1 MFQYIRFAPEI
12 DLDKIIDLLLQ
23 KWKLT
28 LPEVLVSIIGD
39 DEVTKSNSK
48 LAAVVSN
55 GLTQVRVVHFVLICC
70 KNISEH
76 NYLKVLRYSAICT
89 QCSQSYIIQLIN
101 GGHLL

>member
-12 DLDKIIDLLLQ
+12 DLDKIIDLLMQ

-39 DEVTKSNSK
+39 DEITKSNSK

-70 KNISEH
+70 KKYFRE
-76 NYLKVLRYSAICT
+76 
-89 QCSQSYIIQLIN
+89 
-101 GGHLL
+101 

>member
-39 DEVTKSNSK
+39 DEIIKSNSK

-70 KNISEH
+70 KK
-76 NYLKVLRYSAICT
+76 YFRA
-89 QCSQSYIIQLIN
+89 
-101 GGHLL
+101 

>member
-39 DEVTKSNSK
+39 DEITKSNSK

-55 GLTQVRVVHFVLICC
+55 GLTQVRVLHFVLIC
-70 KNISEH
+70 
-76 NYLKVLRYSAICT
+76 
-89 QCSQSYIIQLIN
+89 
-101 GGHLL
+101 

>member
-39 DEVTKSNSK
+39 DEITKSNSK
-48 LAAVVSN
+48 LAAVISN

-70 KNISEH
+70 KK
-76 NYLKVLRYSAICT
+76 YFRA
-89 QCSQSYIIQLIN
+89 
-101 GGHLL
+101 

>member
-12 DLDKIIDLLLQ
+12 DLDKIIDLLMQ

-39 DEVTKSNSK
+39 DEITKSNSK

-70 KNISEH
+70 KK
-76 NYLKVLRYSAICT
+76 YFRA
-89 QCSQSYIIQLIN
+89 
-101 GGHLL
+101 

>member
-39 DEVTKSNSK
+39 DEITKSNSK

-55 GLTQVRVVHFVLICC
+55 GLTQVRVVHFVLICG
-70 KNISEH
+70 KKSF
-76 NYLKVLRYSAICT
+76 RA
-89 QCSQSYIIQLIN
+89 
-101 GGHLL
+101 

>member
-39 DEVTKSNSK
+39 DEITKSNSK
-48 LAAVVSN
+48 LVAVVSN

-70 KNISEH
+70 KK
-76 NYLKVLRYSAICT
+76 YFRA
-89 QCSQSYIIQLIN
+89 
-101 GGHLL
+101 

>member
-1 MFQYIRFAPEI
+1 MFQYIRLAPEI

-39 DEVTKSNSK
+39 DEITKSNSK
-48 LAAVVSN
+48 LVAVVSN

-70 KNISEH
+70 KK
-76 NYLKVLRYSAICT
+76 YFRA
-89 QCSQSYIIQLIN
+89 
-101 GGHLL
+101 

>member
-12 DLDKIIDLLLQ
+12 DLDKVIDLLMQ

-39 DEVTKSNSK
+39 DEITKSNSK

-70 KNISEH
+70 KK
-76 NYLKVLRYSAICT
+76 YFRA
-89 QCSQSYIIQLIN
+89 
-101 GGHLL
+101 

>member
-1 MFQYIRFAPEI
+1 MFQYIRLAPEI

-39 DEVTKSNSK
+39 DEITKSNSK

-70 KNISEH
+70 KK
-76 NYLKVLRYSAICT
+76 YFRA
-89 QCSQSYIIQLIN
+89 
-101 GGHLL
+101 

>member
-39 DEVTKSNSK
+39 DEITKSNSK
-48 LAAVVSN
+48 LAAIVSN

-70 KNISEH
+70 KK
-76 NYLKVLRYSAICT
+76 YFRA
-89 QCSQSYIIQLIN
+89 
-101 GGHLL
+101 